1 LNYSHAVYDQVKRLV
16 LNEGIEVV
24 CSPLWQVEG
33 LVTAVSGLLP
43 VVVWL
48 QTMSQQI
55 AELQGIQTKE
65 TYVEGMLEQILLE
78 KASFIVPISSAIQ
91 AAVQERFPNLSSIPS
106 SVISPGIIPVPE
118 SEIRPFDTE
127 YRSPPFTVL
136 FVGRLEKRKGI
147 LDLFQAIPQ
156 VVEHFPDVRFVIAG
170 ADNSIHDGFQR
181 KTGMSYPAFFIEN
194 YSKYASY
201 VDFLGEVTD
210 EQLQRLYQSCDIF
223 VAPSLYESFG
233 LVYLEAM
240 NYAKPVIGCWTGGVP
255 EVIENGITGMLVEP
269 GSPKALAEAI
279 LSLLNSP
286 EKMRE
291 MGLAGRQRLL
301 DRFTYT
307 KMAKA
312 FEGIFRQTVRLFKVN
327 QGVRNEGNAFY

>member
-1 LNYSHAVYDQVKRLV
+1 
-16 LNEGIEVV
+16 
-24 CSPLWQVEG
+24 
-33 LVTAVSGLLP
+33 
-43 VVVWL
+43 
-48 QTMSQQI
+48 
-55 AELQGIQTKE
+55 
-65 TYVEGMLEQILLE
+65 LE
-78 KASFIVPISSAIQ
+78 KAAFLVPISSAIQ
-91 AAVQERFPNLSSIPS
+91 AAVQGRSQKVGSIPS
-106 SVISPGIIPVPE
+106 KVIPPGIVPVLE
-118 SEIRPFDTE
+118 SEIRPLDIPCS
-127 YRSPPFTVL
+127 RAPFTVL

-147 LDLFQAIPQ
+147 MDLFQAIPR
-156 VVEHFPDVRFVIAG
+156 VVEHFPDIRFVIAG
-170 ADNSIHDGFQR
+170 ADNSVHDGFQ
-181 KTGMSYPAFFIEN
+181 KKMGMNYPAFFLQN

-240 NYAKPVIGCWTGGVP
+240 NYAKPVIGCRTGGVP
-255 EVIENGITGMLVEP
+255 EVVENGITGVLVEP

-301 DRFTYT
+301 ERFTYT
-307 KMAKA
+307 TMAKS
-312 FEGIFRQTVRLFKVN
+312 FEEVFRETVRLFKVN
-327 QGVRNEGNAFY
+327 QECAR